1 MNIPITHRFSV
12 AAEIQAAMA
21 FLDTDPSQTISELK
35 ETESALKDHRRDM
48 GDAAFYAAR
57 DQLRDAANTLKGLI
71 RDDYAE
77 DWQVNWNTGI
87 LLSRLDSD
95 KAAMEF
101 LERAHEQNPTDA
113 LIPRK
118 MAHTHVKLHKNNTL
132 GGHLGQAIGYAEKA
146 IEIDGHPESHE
157 LLGDVY
163 FAGGRHDDAFQ
174 RFAKACEVYEEQGL
188 KSNGYAERRA
198 SEILRRH
205 LNRKDEAVP
214 YAEDAYD
221 LDPSDRRNIEELGY
235 AYSDAGEHDRA
246 IPHLMH
252 AHFKRPQMRV
262 TLLKL
267 HDSLLETGA
276 YNEAMEFAKRLDTHA
291 NSRTLSLVKQLRV
304 AESSPR
310 FARASEQIAE
320 TLEREATASDFDAA
334 RALGGYFF
342 AHGEYEKALPLLKRV
357 SADPRGQSYLNR
369 TAQAMRELG
378 DFAGSEAF
386 VRTAM
391 NKNPENPPAILAAG
405 WHAHDTDQLQLA
417 AQCAELIRQKAPN
430 YRAANAFLTVMSE
443 VSMGVD
449 WTEQPSA

>member
-1 MNIPITHRFSV
+1 MDIPITHRFSV

-21 FLDTDPSQTISELK
+21 FLATDASQTVSELK
-35 ETESALKDHRRDM
+35 ETESALKDRRRDM
-48 GDAAFYAAR
+48 DDTEFYAAR
-57 DQLRDAANTLKGLI
+57 DQLRDAADTVKQHI

-87 LLSRLDSD
+87 LLSRLGRD

-113 LIPRK
+113 HIPRK
-118 MAHTHVKLHKNNTL
+118 MAHALVKLHKNDTL
-132 GGHLGQAIGYAEKA
+132 GGHLPRAIGYAEKA

-157 LLGDVY
+157 MLGDVY
-163 FAGGRHDDAFQ
+163 FAGGQHENSFRS
-174 RFAKACEVYEEQGL
+174 FAAASDLYEEQGL

-205 LNRKDEAVP
+205 LYRKDEAVP

-221 LDPSDRRNIEELGY
+221 LGPGDRRNIEELGY

-291 NSRTLSLVKQLRV
+291 DARTLSLVKQLRV
-304 AESSPR
+304 AESTPR
-310 FARASEQIAE
+310 FARESRQIAAD
-320 TLEREATASDFDAA
+320 LEREASASDFDAA
-334 RALGGYFF
+334 RALGGYYF
-342 AHGEYEKALPLLKRV
+342 AHGEYERALPLLKRV

-369 TAQAMRELG
+369 TAQTMRELG

-391 NKNPENPPAILAAG
+391 SKDPENPPAILAAG

-417 AQCAELIRQKAPN
+417 AQCAELIRQKAPD
-430 YRAANAFLTVMSE
+430 YRAASAFLTVMSE
-443 VSMGVD
+443 VSMDAD